1 VGGAG
6 GSGHRV
12 AVSRPYDGVAAS
24 WDGAA
29 GLVYEPLALSLVQS
43 SPVDL
48 AGKLVLD
55 LGSGT
60 GAVARAVAAKGAR
73 VVVAD
78 CSVEMVVR
86 GYARGSVAIV
96 ADAMALPV
104 RDRCVDAV
112 MAGFLLNHLPP
123 AAALGEM
130 ARIVRA
136 GGTLVT
142 STWASVRS
150 DPVKAAMADVL
161 SSWGWLPPAW
171 YETMKA
177 EVEPI
182 SSVPHRLEHAAQQAG
197 LVDVQATVLEADLG
211 ALDPGTVV
219 AYRLA
224 MPQIAPWVAG
234 LGEPAASRLVR
245 QLCTAVSPHVPGWR
259 PAVIHLTSRVPAH
272 PR

>member
-1 VGGAG
+1 MGGVGGNRR
-6 GSGHRV
+6 RV
-12 AVSRPYDGVAAS
+12 AVTRAYDGVAAG
-24 WDGAA
+24 WDRAA
-29 GLVYEPLALSLVQS
+29 GLVYQPLALSLVLA
-43 SPVDL
+43 SPVPL

-60 GAVARAVAAKGAR
+60 GAVARAVTAKGAR

-78 CSVEMVVR
+78 CSVGMVVR
-86 GYARGSVAIV
+86 GYERGWMAIV
-96 ADAMALPV
+96 ADALALPV
-104 RDRCVDAV
+104 RDRCFDAA

-136 GGTLVT
+136 GGVLVA

-150 DPVKAAMADVL
+150 DPVKAAIADVL

-182 SSVPHRLEHAAQQAG
+182 SSVPHRLRDVAQQAG
-197 LVDVQATVLEADLG
+197 LVDVHATVLEADLG
-211 ALDPGTVV
+211 ALDPGAVV

-234 LGEPAASRLVR
+234 LGEPAASELVR
-245 QLCTAVSPHVPGWR
+245 QLRSAVSPHAPGWR
-259 PAVIHLTSRVPAH
+259 PSVIHLTARVPAH